1 VLVTFLIY
9 ISLFNTFSIFESVV
23 TPIVTDQEQIY
34 TDTLS
39 QDLDFAWVVFGI
51 IGIVALMAFLFFNFV
66 VSFRQGLSKWGDRT
80 YLFFGLIFGLLGSL
94 FLIDYTNREIGLG
107 VVLLGISILTISF
120 YLGRIATNN
129 MFSKM
134 VGSSLTRSYFT
145 YCLIL
150 IALVRMIFCYINVY
164 LLE

>member
-1 VLVTFLIY
+1 
-9 ISLFNTFSIFESVV
+9 
-23 TPIVTDQEQIY
+23 
-34 TDTLS
+34 
-39 QDLDFAWVVFGI
+39 
-51 IGIVALMAFLFFNFV
+51 MAFLFFNFV